1 MKQSAVLFGLGAISG
16 LLGGLMGVGG
26 GIVLVPLLV
35 YALRDTQHQAQG
47 TSLAF
52 IIVTA
57 LVAVVPYLTHE
68 RLDIPLALLITAGA
82 VPGVLLGAR
91 VAGRTQP
98 HRLRLAFG
106 VAILAAAVRMLASP
120 PAPGVAASWPAGANV
135 ALGLFIGSLAGLL
148 GVGGGTLLVPVLVL
162 AQGVDQHT
170 AQGISLLMIVPVG
183 VVGMWSYARQGH
195 LATARLP
202 ILLLGGAVGAWVGAT
217 GAHRVESALLTR
229 MFATLLLVVGAR
241 MILSPS
247 RGTVPRSADP
257 MGDEK

>member
-1 MKQSAVLFGLGAISG
+1 MAEQRGGARRQGLEKRAVGG
-16 LLGGLMGVGG
+16 LLWMLSGAGF
-26 GIVLVPLLV
+26 
-35 YALRDTQHQAQG
+35 Q
-47 TSLAF
+47 
-52 IIVTA
+52 
-57 LVAVVPYLTHE
+57 
-68 RLDIPLALLITAGA
+68 ALLR
-82 VPGVLLGAR
+82 VLLMLVLAR
-91 VAGRTQP
+91 LLGP
-98 HRLRLAFG
+98 EAFG
-106 VAILAAAVRMLASP
+106 VVGAALIVVHIALVFSNLGISSAIVQRAELEPRHVHTAF
-120 PAPGVAASWPAGANV
+120 

-202 ILLLGGAVGAWVGAT
+202 ILLLGGAMGAWVGAT
-217 GAHRVESALLTR
+217 GAHRVEGALLTR

-257 MGDEK
+257 MGDENEIDPRADLGAARARDRLREEEARHGVARQVR

>member
-1 MKQSAVLFGLGAISG
+1 MRRSAILFVLGAISG

-35 YALRDTQHQAQG
+35 YTLRDTQHQAQG

-52 IIVTA
+52 IIATA

-68 RLDIPLALLITAGA
+68 RLDVSLALWITAGA

-91 VAGRTQP
+91 VAGQTPPQ
-98 HRLRLAFG
+98 RLRVAFG

-120 PAPGVAASWPAGANV
+120 PEPGVAASWPPGANV
-135 ALGLFIGSLAGLL
+135 ALGLFIGCLAGLV

-170 AQGISLLMIVPVG
+170 AQGISLLMIAPVG
-183 VVGMWSYARQGH
+183 AAGMWSYARQGH
-195 LATARLP
+195 VATERLP
-202 ILLLGGAVGAWVGAT
+202 VLLLGGALGAWIGAT
-217 GAHRVESALLTR
+217 GAHRVESPLLTR

-241 MILSPS
+241 MILSPT
-247 RGTVPRSADP
+247 RGTVPRSTDP
-257 MGDEK
+257 MGEEK